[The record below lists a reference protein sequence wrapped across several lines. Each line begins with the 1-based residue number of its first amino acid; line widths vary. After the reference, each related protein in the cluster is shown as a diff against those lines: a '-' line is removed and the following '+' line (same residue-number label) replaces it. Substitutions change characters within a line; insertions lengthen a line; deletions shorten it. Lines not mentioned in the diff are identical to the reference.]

1 MDDVKTI
8 LSIKGICKK
17 FPGVLA
23 LHKVDFDLREGEVHA
38 LVGENG
44 AGKSTLMQILAGTYT
59 RDGGVIAVKGVEKD
73 LGSKQ
78 AAEEAGIAIVFQE
91 STLIQKLTILENL
104 FSGDPPTN
112 RFGFIDWA
120 AAKRKAKELLGELN
134 IHLDPDVEIGT
145 LSTATQKMIEIAR
158 ALSKDFKILI
168 LDEPTASI
176 TVEETEQLFALIRK
190 LKANGKSIIYISH
203 RLKEIMEIADRVS
216 VLKDGEP
223 VGTYNISDITEQHIC
238 YKMVGRELLD
248 FQYTSHIS
256 DDVFLEADRISGEG
270 FTDLSFKVR
279 KGEFLTITGLTGA
292 GRTELALALFG
303 YAPIHSG
310 RLLINGTPHKIRSP
324 QEAMQH
330 GIGYVTEDRH
340 RLGLFMDMS
349 ITENVE
355 SNNIDTLQSGL
366 FASSKKAKRMAEKNV
381 RDFNIQCFGVEQKVR
396 DLSGGNK
403 QKVCLS
409 RWISYRPQLL
419 IVDEPTLG
427 VDVGAKEEI
436 YTILNALSRD
446 GIAIIM
452 ISSDMIETLSLGDK
466 IMVMYEGRMMKIF
479 DRKQTNEQEIVS
491 YSSGI
496 EAHEVQQ

>member
-1 MDDVKTI
+1 MHDPKTI
-8 LSIKGICKK
+8 LSVKEVSKG
-17 FPGVLA
+17 FPGVQA
-23 LHKVDFDLREGEVHA
+23 LNKVNFELKKGEVHA

-44 AGKSTLMQILAGTYT
+44 AGKSTLMQILAGIYT
-59 RDGGVIAVKGVEKD
+59 RDSGVITVDGIEQE

-78 AAEEAGIAIVFQE
+78 AAEDAGITIVFQE

-104 FSGDPPTN
+104 FSGGPPTN
-112 RFGFIDWA
+112 RFGFIDW
-120 AAKRKAKELLGELN
+120 KA
-134 IHLDPDVEIGT
+134 T
-145 LSTATQKMIEIAR
+145 
-158 ALSKDFKILI
+158 KI
-168 LDEPTASI
+168 
-176 TVEETEQLFALIRK
+176 QK
-190 LKANGKSIIYISH
+190 LKADGKSIIYISH
-203 RLKEIMEIADRVS
+203 RLKEILDIADRVS
-216 VLKDGEP
+216 ILKDGEP
-223 VGTYNISDITEQHIC
+223 VGTFNISDITEQEIC

-248 FQYTSHIS
+248 FHYVSHTS
-256 DDVFLEADRISGEG
+256 DDVFLKADRISGEG
-270 FTDLSFKVR
+270 FTDVSFQVR

-303 YAPIHSG
+303 YVPIKSG
-310 RLLINGTPHKIRSP
+310 TIYINGKAQKIRSP
-324 QEAMQH
+324 REAMEH
-330 GIGYVTEDRH
+330 GIGYVTEDRQG
-340 RLGLFMDMS
+340 LGLFMDMS
-349 ITENVE
+349 IAENME
-355 SNNIDTLQSGL
+355 SNNIDTLQSGP
-366 FASSKKAKRMAEKNV
+366 FASFKKARLMAEQNV
-381 RDFNIQCFGVEQKVR
+381 KDFNIQCSGIQCSGIEQKVR
-396 DLSGGNK
+396 NLSGGNK

-436 YTILNALSRD
+436 YSILNALSRD

-496 EAHEVQQ
+496 EAHEVQ

>member
-1 MDDVKTI
+1 IYK
-8 LSIKGICKK
+8 
-17 FPGVLA
+17 
-23 LHKVDFDLREGEVHA
+23 
-38 LVGENG
+38 
-44 AGKSTLMQILAGTYT
+44 
-59 RDGGVIAVKGVEKD
+59 RDGGVITIEGIEEE
-73 LGSKQ
+73 LESKQ
-78 AAEEAGIAIVFQE
+78 VAEEAGIAIVFQE

-104 FSGDPPTN
+104 FSGNPPTN
-112 RFGFIDWA
+112 RFGFIDWN
-120 AAKRKAKELLGELN
+120 AAKRKANELLDELN
-134 IHLDPDVEIGT
+134 IGLGHHVEVGT

-176 TVEETEQLFALIRK
+176 TVEETEQLFTLIRK

-203 RLKEIMEIADRVS
+203 RLKEIMDIADRVS
-216 VLKDGEP
+216 ILKDGES
-223 VGTYNISDITEQHIC
+223 VGTYNISDITEKQIC

-248 FQYTSHIS
+248 FHYVSHTTE
-256 DDVFLEADRISGEG
+256 DVLLEADRISGEG
-270 FTDLSFKVR
+270 FTDLSFQVR

-303 YAPIHSG
+303 YTPIHSG
-310 RLLINGTPHKIRSP
+310 TIYINGHTHTIRSP
-324 QEAMQH
+324 RDAMEH
-330 GIGYVTEDRH
+330 GIGYVTEDRQN
-340 RLGLFMDMS
+340 LGLFMDMS
-349 ITENVE
+349 ITENME
-355 SNNIDTLQSGL
+355 SNNIDTLQPGP
-366 FASSKKAKRMAEKNV
+366 FASFEKAKLMAEKNV
-381 RDFNIQCFGVEQKVR
+381 NDFNIQCSGVNQQVR
-396 DLSGGNK
+396 YLSGGNK

-409 RWISYRPQLL
+409 RWISYRPRLL

-466 IMVMYEGRMMKIF
+466 IMVMYEGGMMQILE
-479 DRKQTNEQEIVS
+479 REQTNEQEIVS

-496 EAHEVQQ
+496 ESHEVH